1 MNAIIPLPH
10 FTGDLDSATS
20 VDEVLRFKIEA
31 ATLRA
36 YAKEAADPSLE
47 AYAVEWLMRAER
59 KLGQLMAAQKAAGLM
74 SEGGRPKE
82 TGRVER
88 SPHWFELALDHEAGL
103 QDGYAA
109 KMFCGIRKFGPTLWP
124 VIEALGLQMVL
135 IQASAGTLKTPL
147 EIKAID
153 KFAQERRK
161 KISSLGGKARRA
173 AMSDAEWASHC
184 SKASRARWRKARMKQ
199 LRAGKAKCQRAKAP
213 LPQRYP

>member
-36 YAKEAADPSLE
+36 YAKEAADPCLE

-88 SPHWFELALDHEAGL
+88 SP
-103 QDGYAA
+103 
-109 KMFCGIRKFGPTLWP
+109 R
-124 VIEALGLQMVL
+124 
-135 IQASAGTLKTPL
+135 
-147 EIKAID
+147 
-153 KFAQERRK
+153 
-161 KISSLGGKARRA
+161 
-173 AMSDAEWASHC
+173 
-184 SKASRARWRKARMKQ
+184 
-199 LRAGKAKCQRAKAP
+199 
-213 LPQRYP
+213 